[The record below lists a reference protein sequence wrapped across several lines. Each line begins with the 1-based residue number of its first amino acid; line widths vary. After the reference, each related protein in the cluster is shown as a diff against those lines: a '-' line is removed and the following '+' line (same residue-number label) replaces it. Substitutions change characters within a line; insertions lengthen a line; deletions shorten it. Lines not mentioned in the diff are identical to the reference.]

1 MIAGSL
7 LGIAAGKPSWPDIDT
22 DKALPWVERKTGLSL
37 APGQAYAVRVAL
49 SLKASVIT
57 GWRIAAASLFLFAAA
72 NGAHA
77 EDGAAVSGAAGL
89 YAGAFAGFGK
99 TANRIVDVAGFNER
113 RLHSALGY
121 MSPNRFEE
129 KQSRKPVKPAA

>member
-1 MIAGSL
+1 MGGNGRSAFG
-7 LGIAAGKPSWPDIDT
+7 
-22 DKALPWVERKTGLSL
+22 RL
-37 APGQAYAVRVAL
+37 ARR
-49 SLKASVIT
+49 
-57 GWRIAAASLFLFAAA
+57 RIAAASLFLFAAA

-121 MSPNRFEE
+121 MSPTVSRRNNPASRSNRPPETVRP
-129 KQSRKPVKPAA
+129 QGPTPQGGQY